1 MATLYNQQRV
11 LGIRIV
17 ADGTLMHN
25 GLPVIGVV
33 DAGGATFLEN
43 DLVLGVEALP
53 ADKAIHNEQPVR
65 GAVVINDGRVLYN
78 NQPVIPVTEVGSG
91 VLE

>member
-1 MATLYNQQRV
+1 MANLSNEQRV
-11 LGIRIV
+11 LGIRLV

-33 DAGGATFLEN
+33 SAAGTFTDN
-43 DLVLGVEALP
+43 QRVRGVDVLP

-65 GAVVINDGRVLYN
+65 GAVLIVNGRKLYN
-78 NQPVIPVTEVGSG
+78 NALVVPVTAISG
-91 VLE
+91 VLA